1 MHDDVSPQP
10 PTGQQVRITHG
21 DHEVWSVSVAAGL
34 RSYDVAG
41 RPLLDGFAAGERP
54 GGGRGQTLVPW
65 PNRVGGARY
74 RFDGAEQQ
82 LAVTEPLAGNAIHG
96 LARWVR
102 WDVLNQTPTS
112 VTWGHVVVPQPGWPT
127 SLDCRVTY
135 ALGDDGLSVTTTA
148 TNVGTSP
155 CPYGTGAHPYLR
167 AGAGLVD
174 DMVVRVPAGRWY
186 ETDSAGIP
194 VAAHNVSGT
203 EHDLRSAQPIGP
215 RVLDT
220 CFGDLQR
227 DADGRWRVILAS
239 PDDGSLDVGSAVTL
253 WADQA
258 YGWVQVF
265 TGDTLSAATRRRG
278 LAVEPVTCP
287 PDAFNSGE
295 GLVRLE
301 PGQSHT
307 ATWGLM
313 PLAPVS

>member
-65 PNRVGGARY
+65 PNRVGGAKY

-102 WDVLNQTPTS
+102 WDVLNQSAAS

-135 ALGDDGLSVTTTA
+135 ALGDDGLTVTTTA
-148 TNVGTSP
+148 TNVGASP

-167 AGAGLVD
+167 VGAGLVD
-174 DMVVRVPAGRWY
+174 AMSLRVPAGRWY
-186 ETDSAGIP
+186 ETDLAGIP
-194 VAAHNVSGT
+194 VAAHGVLGT
-203 EHDLRSAQPIGP
+203 DYDLRSAQPIGP

-227 DADGRWRVILAS
+227 DGDGRWRVRLS
-239 PDDGSLDVGSAVTL
+239 GSDVETAVTL

-265 TGDTLSAATRRRG
+265 TGDTLPAAARRRG

-287 PDAFNSGE
+287 PDAFNSGV

-307 ATWGLM
+307 ATWGLS
-313 PLAPVS
+313 PQ

>member
-1 MHDDVSPQP
+1 MPDEVQVQP
-10 PTGQQVRITHG
+10 PTGQQVRIAHG
-21 DHEVWSVSVAAGL
+21 DHEVWSVAVAAGL

-41 RPLLDGFAAGERP
+41 RSLVDGFEAGERP

-65 PNRVGGARY
+65 PNRVAGARY

-82 LAVTEPLAGNAIHG
+82 LAVTEPLSGNAIHG

-102 WDVLNQTPTS
+102 WDVLDQSAAS

-135 ALGDDGLSVTTTA
+135 ALGDDGLTVTTTA
-148 TNVGTSP
+148 TNVGASP

-167 AGAGLVD
+167 VGAGLVD
-174 DMVVRVPAGRWY
+174 TMSLRVPADTWF

-194 VAAHNVSGT
+194 VAAHAVSGT
-203 EHDLRSAQPIGP
+203 DYDLRSAPPIGS
-215 RVLDT
+215 RMLDT

-227 DADGRWRVILAS
+227 DGDGRWRVTLTGS
-239 PDDGSLDVGSAVTL
+239 DDGAAVTL

-258 YGWVQVF
+258 YDWVQVF
-265 TGDTLSAATRRRG
+265 TGDTLPAAVRRRG

-287 PDAFNSGE
+287 PDGFNSGV

-307 ATWGLM
+307 ATWGLR
-313 PLAPVS
+313 PQ

>member
-1 MHDDVSPQP
+1 MPDDVQVQP
-10 PTGQQVRITHG
+10 PTGQQVRIAHG
-21 DHEVWSVSVAAGL
+21 DHEVWSVAVAAGL

-41 RPLLDGFAAGERP
+41 RSLVDGFEAGERP
-54 GGGRGQTLVPW
+54 GGGRGQTLLPW
-65 PNRVGGARY
+65 PNRVAGARY
-74 RFDGAEQQ
+74 RLDGAEQR
-82 LAVTEPLAGNAIHG
+82 LAVTEPLSGNAIHG

-102 WDVLNQTPTS
+102 WDVLDQS
-112 VTWGHVVVPQPGWPT
+112 AAAVTWGHVVVPQPGWPT

-135 ALGDDGLSVTTTA
+135 ALGADGLTVTTTA
-148 TNVGTSP
+148 TNVGASP

-167 AGAGLVD
+167 VGAGLVD
-174 DMVVRVPAGRWY
+174 TMSLRVPADTWF

-194 VAAHNVSGT
+194 VATHAVLGT
-203 EHDLRSAQPIGP
+203 DYDLRSGQHIGP

-227 DADGRWRVILAS
+227 DGGGRWRVTLTGS
-239 PDDGSLDVGSAVTL
+239 DDGSLDDVPAVTL

-265 TGDTLSAATRRRG
+265 TGDTLPAAARRRG

-287 PDAFNSGE
+287 PDAFNSGV
-295 GLVRLE
+295 GLLRLE

-307 ATWGLM
+307 ATWGL
-313 PLAPVS
+313 SSQ

>member
-1 MHDDVSPQP
+1 MPDDVSPQP

-65 PNRVGGARY
+65 PNRVAGAKY

-102 WDVLNQTPTS
+102 WDVLNQSAAS

-135 ALGDDGLSVTTTA
+135 ALGDDGLTVTTTA
-148 TNVGTSP
+148 TNVGASP

-167 AGAGLVD
+167 VGAGLVD
-174 DMVVRVPAGRWY
+174 AMSLRVPAGRWY
-186 ETDSAGIP
+186 ETDLAGIP
-194 VAAHNVSGT
+194 VAAHGVLDT
-203 EHDLRSAQPIGP
+203 DYDLRSAQPIGP

-227 DADGRWRVILAS
+227 DGDGRWRVRLS
-239 PDDGSLDVGSAVTL
+239 GSDVETAVTL

-265 TGDTLSAATRRRG
+265 TGDTLPAAARRRG

-287 PDAFNSGE
+287 PDAFNSGV
-295 GLVRLE
+295 GLVRLQ

-307 ATWGLM
+307 VTWG
-313 PLAPVS
+313 PRPVATVT